1 MAGLENLVA
10 AAAFP
15 DHAANYWRRALE
27 VRPVVLSG
35 LVAKFAQT
43 RAADSRVVV
52 EGFVSA
58 PGCMPVHFRFSVLFR
73 HVDDKARIAGRLPL
87 GRLKFSGGVA

>member
-15 DHAANYWRRALE
+15 DHAAIYWRRALE

-58 PGCMPVHFRFSVLFR
+58 PAACRFTSGSQSCFVTSTTRRGLRAGCR
-73 HVDDKARIAGRLPL
+73 
-87 GRLKFSGGVA
+87 SGD